1 MEPGFELE
9 TAKRNLPKI
18 DNIQNVDWKR
28 GEDHA
33 LAGRLRLN
41 ENMSLMAS
49 SPSPLPELTVSD
61 RAVEV
66 KQSQGR
72 LAITYEVTPAER
84 LKRASELSSKSTN
97 NFGAI
102 DTNND
107 NFLSTDELIDAGGF
121 NRYLARHAGVLS
133 KNDGREGDGK
143 LSWRDLST
151 LRDVTAGSDMEIR
164 RRALASTMSTT
175 SGYIGLG
182 SLALTGAAELGCAMR
197 GVPMNGKLRLAGYAL
212 TLGAFAYG
220 YYQQQDHLFSLKE
233 QIAQDADL
241 NRYCKSGTFN
251 IDGDHF
257 RLRLKLK

>member
-9 TAKRNLPKI
+9 MAKRNLPKI
-18 DNIQNVDWKR
+18 DNIQNVDWKQ

-49 SPSPLPELTVSD
+49 SPLPELTVSD

-84 LKRASELSSKSTN
+84 LKQSSELSSKSMK

-107 NFLSTDELIDAGGF
+107 NFLSPDELIDAGGF
-121 NRYLARHAGVLS
+121 NRYLAKHAGVLS
-133 KNDGREGDGK
+133 KNDGSGGDGK

-151 LRDVTAGSDMEIR
+151 LQDVTAGSDMEIR
-164 RRALASTMSTT
+164 QRALASMMSTT
-175 SGYIGLG
+175 SGHIGLG
-182 SLALTGAAELGCAMR
+182 SLALTGAAELGCTMR

-212 TLGAFAYG
+212 TLGTLAYG
-220 YYQQQDHLFSLKE
+220 YYQQQDHLFSLKA

-241 NRYCKSGTFN
+241 NRYCNSGTFN